1 MFKFNVD
8 KKYSQIPNYVKAIEY
23 VFGLK
28 LLKQEQVYFYK
39 SICVCLSVP
48 RDFANRWT
56 DIVLHYSATSHRSW
70 EDLYCRFVLLGRVKT
85 SQEKTP
91 QTSGGLPRVPPE
103 VSKGVVD
110 SN

>member
-48 RDFANRWT
+48 KDFANR
-56 DIVLHYSATSHRSW
+56 
-70 EDLYCRFVLLGRVKT
+70 
-85 SQEKTP
+85 
-91 QTSGGLPRVPPE
+91 
-103 VSKGVVD
+103 
-110 SN
+110 